1 MKNSTNKTW
10 LFWTTLNHIV
20 GPHWTIL
27 YILDSFGPFQT
38 ILFVSLVPN
47 YHMYLL
53 TFHSEKHLFWDTLYS
68 KLPSSWH
75 FWGGQFWYSPIK
87 DKRRDFG
94 NKMLHMVV
102 RRSWNER
109 LDGIW
114 QIWTLGGARFQLT
127 SLLLLFSANWMV
139 IGYLGRIKYSNVGRL
154 FCTPAPPKFTK
165 KLAVDS
171 FFNFGSWS
179 KQK

>member
-1 MKNSTNKTW
+1 MKNSANKTW

-27 YILDSFGPFQT
+27 YILDSFGPFHT

-47 YHMYLL
+47 YHMYLS
-53 TFHSEKHLFWDTLYS
+53 TFHSEMYFFWDTLYS
-68 KLPSSWH
+68 ELPSSWY
-75 FWGGQFWYSPIK
+75 FWGGQFWYKQFWYSPFKYIK
-87 DKRRDFG
+87 DFG
-94 NKMLHMVV
+94 TKMSHMVV

-114 QIWTLGGARFQLT
+114 QIWTSGGARFQLT

-139 IGYLGRIKYSNVGRL
+139 ILEEWN
-154 FCTPAPPKFTK
+154 FKFQ
-165 KLAVDS
+165 
-171 FFNFGSWS
+171 G
-179 KQK
+179 